1 MSAWVLALVP
11 LILFA
16 LISVTTPDYLPILVD
31 DPRGQK
37 MLVYGMI
44 SGVLGIL
51 WIRRILR
58 IEV

>member
-16 LISVTTPDYLPILVD
+16 VISVTTPDYLPLLVN

-37 MLVYGMI
+37 MIIYGMI
-44 SGVLGIL
+44 SGALGIL